1 MAISTNKFTETLG
14 SLLFESAKEWGDSLA
29 LAIYGRDNGNWTY
42 QELWN
47 NSTQVASYLTR
58 RGVTKGDRVI
68 IWGDNRPEWVAAF
81 FGSVLIGAIVV
92 PLDAQSTGEF
102 FSLIENETQPAFMF
116 LGSEQLS
123 RTEPKSIET
132 MLFDDFKDLIQPL
145 ERTREI
151 YDFEPISPEDVAELV
166 FTSGTTG
173 RPKGVIL
180 THGNI
185 CSNVKMAGAAFEVTP
200 SNRVLAI
207 LPLSH
212 MFEQVADLLV
222 PLSGGALIIYI
233 STLRPDVIFGAMSHY
248 GVTNMGCVPR
258 VLELFADGIK
268 REARVQGKLGLLERI
283 HRIACKLPFAWR
295 PKLFKSIHRHLGG
308 SFKYFVVGGARL
320 DPLLGR
326 WWEGLGI
333 KVVQGYGMT
342 EASPV
347 VSSGTLTDRDHSSV
361 GRPLPGVEVKIADD
375 EEILVRGPNV
385 TTGYWQNDIA
395 TQNAFQDGWYMTRD
409 LGYFDNQGRLH
420 IRGRKDNMFVLP
432 NGMNVYP
439 EDIEQV
445 LYEDSRLADA
455 VVLGLEF
462 QGDMEVHGVVLTDD
476 TAAVP
481 DIIRTANQKLAS
493 HQRIVRYTAWPEAT
507 FPMTPTMKP
516 KRTEILSKVMEM
528 RNN

>member
-29 LAIYGRDNGNWTY
+29 LALYGRDNGNWTY

-58 RGVTKGDRVI
+58 RAVTKGDRVI

-116 LGSEQLS
+116 LGPEQLS
-123 RTEPKSIET
+123 RTERKSIET
-132 MLFDDFKDLIQPL
+132 MPFDDFKDLIQPL
-145 ERTREI
+145 ERTGEI

-233 STLRPDVIFGAMSHY
+233 ATIRTDVIFGEMSH
-248 GVTNMGCVPR
+248 
-258 VLELFADGIK
+258 
-268 REARVQGKLGLLERI
+268 
-283 HRIACKLPFAWR
+283 
-295 PKLFKSIHRHLGG
+295 
-308 SFKYFVVGGARL
+308 
-320 DPLLGR
+320 
-326 WWEGLGI
+326 
-333 KVVQGYGMT
+333 
-342 EASPV
+342 
-347 VSSGTLTDRDHSSV
+347 
-361 GRPLPGVEVKIADD
+361 
-375 EEILVRGPNV
+375 
-385 TTGYWQNDIA
+385 
-395 TQNAFQDGWYMTRD
+395 
-409 LGYFDNQGRLH
+409 
-420 IRGRKDNMFVLP
+420 
-432 NGMNVYP
+432 
-439 EDIEQV
+439 
-445 LYEDSRLADA
+445 
-455 VVLGLEF
+455 
-462 QGDMEVHGVVLTDD
+462 
-476 TAAVP
+476 
-481 DIIRTANQKLAS
+481 
-493 HQRIVRYTAWPEAT
+493 
-507 FPMTPTMKP
+507 
-516 KRTEILSKVMEM
+516 
-528 RNN
+528 

>member
-1 MAISTNKFTETLG
+1 MTICTNKVPETLG
-14 SLLFESAKEWGDSLA
+14 SLLFESANNWGENLA
-29 LAIYGRDNGNWTY
+29 LVLHERDKSEWTY
-42 QELWN
+42 QELCD
-47 NSTQVASYLTR
+47 NSTRVASYLTT
-58 RGVTKGDRVI
+58 RGVRKGDRVI

-92 PLDAQSTGEF
+92 PLDAQSTSEF
-102 FSLIENETQPAFMF
+102 FSLIKHETESSFMF

-123 RTEPKSIET
+123 RTEDHTLET
-132 MLFDDFKDLIQPL
+132 ILFDDLQSLIQPL
-145 ERTREI
+145 ECTREI
-151 YDFEPISPEDVAELV
+151 GDFELISPEDIAELV

-185 CSNVKMAGAAFEVTP
+185 CSNVEMAGSAFDVTP

-212 MFEQVADLLV
+212 MFEQIADLLV
-222 PLSGGALIIYI
+222 PLSGGALIVYI
-233 STLRPDVIFGAMSHY
+233 STLRPDVIFGAMSRY

-268 REARVQGKLGLLERI
+268 REARLQGKLGLLERI
-283 HRIACKLPFAWR
+283 HSIACKLPFAWR
-295 PKLFKSIHRHLGG
+295 SKLFKDIHQHLGG

-320 DPLLGR
+320 DPLLGS
-326 WWEGLGI
+326 WWEGLGV

-347 VSSGTLTDRDHSSV
+347 VASGTLSDRDHSSV
-361 GRPLPGVEVKIADD
+361 GRPLPGVDVIIADD

-385 TTGYWQNDIA
+385 TAGYWRNDTA
-395 TQNAFQDGWYMTRD
+395 TLNAFRDGWYMTRD
-409 LGYFDNQGRLH
+409 LGYFDSEGRLH
-420 IRGRKDNMFVLP
+420 IRGRKDNMFVLA

-445 LYEDSRLADA
+445 LHEDHRLTDA
-455 VVLGLEF
+455 VVLGLESR
-462 QGDMEVHGVVLTDD
+462 GDMEVHGVVLTNDNEL
-476 TAAVP
+476 VP

-493 HQRIVRYTAWPEAT
+493 HQRIVRYTAWPDAT

-516 KRTEILSKVMEM
+516 KRTEILSKILEM
-528 RNN
+528 GSR